1 MIEEFVRFA
10 SSNLQYSYK
19 LVLAKVLVE
28 KADSDGRVSL
38 DDVENGFRE
47 FYQNRLEQDLLA
59 DGKAAKVNKI
69 NGMSEAELK
78 SHIMSNPYNA
88 FERVGWMYFQDGQ
101 LGLKETLWDSLSDL
115 DRQELIKKLDDKL
128 AGYYADRVD
137 VSLLNNLFTRVL
149 INYGSAKASLFSGT
163 HPMFKTLTETIPTAL
178 LSSNLF
184 TNEIYKVQGS
194 AGQGNWAAVPWV
206 AIMNK
211 KITESTQSGIYV
223 VYLFSADMQ
232 FIYLS
237 LMLGVTEVVK
247 EQGGRAGLKL
257 LEAKA
262 KDIRDAMGIDDE
274 EWQAPV
280 LGDGHLA
287 KQYEAGTITYIRYEK
302 EQIPEDERL
311 LADLE
316 SMLELYKQYVALT
329 AEVDAITPFMSRET
343 MLRIHTLVS
352 TEGFQYSYPDLA
364 NFYLSLR
371 TKPFVI
377 LAGISG
383 TGKSQL
389 PKLFARAISAEYRS
403 IPVRPDW
410 NDGSD
415 LLGYI
420 DLEGKFRPGELTNI
434 IEECR
439 DRSTV
444 PYLVVLD
451 EMNLA
456 RVEYYMSDLLSIMET
471 RELCGNSVQTDSL
484 FQNVNFPMWNDQ
496 EHYSE
501 ISLPDNFY
509 LIGTVNM
516 DETTHPF
523 SKKVLDRA
531 NTIEFS
537 EVNLTG
543 YREQTIEAI
552 DPINLAND
560 QLGGQW
566 LQLSHVLEVNKPY
579 VDEVVNKLV
588 EINEVLMSAN
598 LHVGYRVRDE
608 VVIYMLHNHQL
619 ELLDE
624 DTAFDYQLMQKIL
637 PRLQGS
643 SLSLRRILLQLL
655 QICSGMDLPAINDDL
670 LGKLQELEMQGS
682 AKPYPRSAAK
692 LISMLRRFEEDGFT
706 SYWI

>member
-1 MIEEFVRFA
+1 
-10 SSNLQYSYK
+10 
-19 LVLAKVLVE
+19 
-28 KADSDGRVSL
+28 
-38 DDVENGFRE
+38 
-47 FYQNRLEQDLLA
+47 
-59 DGKAAKVNKI
+59 
-69 NGMSEAELK
+69 
-78 SHIMSNPYNA
+78 
-88 FERVGWMYFQDGQ
+88 MYFQDGQ

-655 QICSGMDLPAINDDL
+655 QICSGMDCRPLMTIC
-670 LGKLQELEMQGS
+670 
-682 AKPYPRSAAK
+682 
-692 LISMLRRFEEDGFT
+692 
-706 SYWI
+706 